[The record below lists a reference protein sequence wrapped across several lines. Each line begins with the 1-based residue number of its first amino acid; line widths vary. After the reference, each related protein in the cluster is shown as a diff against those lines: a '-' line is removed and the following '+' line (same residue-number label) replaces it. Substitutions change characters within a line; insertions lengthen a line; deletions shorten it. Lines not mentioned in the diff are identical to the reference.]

1 MQEKLDEG
9 KNVILDIE
17 VQGARQINEKM
28 PEASR
33 YSLSRRPWQGWSRL
47 RGRGTDTDRAIEASY
62 PRPSG
67 IRGSGFL

>member
-28 PEASR
+28 PEAVKIFII
-33 YSLSRRPWQGWSRL
+33 P
-47 RGRGTDTDRAIEASY
+47 
-62 PRPSG
+62 PSMAG
-67 IRGSGFL
+67 A